1 MKKNKLFVISLI
13 TALLICSALSVVSA
27 QDTLDSTV
35 APDSTINPDDTRSI
49 DDNQTVTGGEPILY
63 ASDDNS
69 TDVNATETVDLAAQD
84 GLIYANGI
92 AEEDTQANSWV
103 VPVVGAVLAIAV
115 GGVVGV
121 VIFRKTKAKN

>member
-1 MKKNKLFVISLI
+1 MRKNKLFVISLI
-13 TALLICSALSVVSA
+13 TALLICSALSVVAA

-35 APDSTINPDDTRSI
+35 APDSTVNPDDTRSI

-63 ASDDNS
+63 ARIDNS
-69 TDVNATETVDLAAQD
+69 TDVNSTETVDAAEQD

-103 VPVVGAVLAIAV
+103 VPVVGVLIAIAV
-115 GGVVGV
+115 GGVIGL
-121 VIFRKTKAKN
+121 VIFRKNKTKN